1 MTYYLKFLLKYTAFW
16 YMYFII
22 LKIIFLIYHYTIFS
36 GYPVTDLMRVF
47 VSGAI
52 LDISFISYIL
62 MFPTVMCGLAIVI
75 EGKVVQKILRYYTLG
90 ILIVLS
96 LLMVVDLE
104 VLKWWGIRADKTI
117 LKYLLQVPEEIF
129 ATASVV
135 PVYML
140 TAIFIA
146 LVSAFALVSRFCLY
160 RKPLPDVPIGKLP
173 HIALFLFMAAS
184 LIIPIRGGIQ
194 QIPVNQSSAY
204 FSYHHHL
211 NLAAVNFA
219 WNFGN
224 SLFDKSTEAAVPYS
238 FDPVPNSIQLF
249 ESLYA
254 DKKDRKSDNKVLR
267 KEKPN
272 ILLIVWESFTYKVL
286 DDPRNLTPGF
296 NNLRKQG
303 LFFPNLYA
311 TGDRSDKGLTGI
323 LSGYPAMP
331 KFSIMNKPEKSAKLP
346 CLSHKLHEQGYTS
359 AFYYGGEPDFANLKS
374 YLLTSQYGD
383 LVFKNNFPKS
393 LHTSK
398 WGVHDEHLFQRLH
411 EDIAQKREPFF
422 ITAFTLSSHEPYD
435 VPLSYISGQDNE
447 SKFCNSIF
455 YTDSCLTSFI
465 SKARKQDWW
474 DNTLVIVIADHGHIL
489 PGKNQWATRASE
501 EFRIPMLWL
510 GGALT
515 QPGLVETLGGQ
526 TDLAATLLAQLDIDY
541 SDFRFSKDL
550 LNPAREFAF
559 YTFNNGFGYITPED
573 FLVYDN
579 TGNNIIHQGDSL
591 SEETIQTGKAYL
603 EVSFRDYMEK

>member
-1 MTYYLKFLLKYTAFW
+1 MTFYLKLLLKYTAFW
-16 YMYFII
+16 YSYFIV
-22 LKIIFLIYHYTIFS
+22 LKIIFLLYHYSIFS
-36 GYPVTDLMRVF
+36 AYPAMELMRVF

-62 MFPTVMCGLAIVI
+62 LFPTICCALTVVV
-75 EGKVVQKILRYYTLG
+75 EGKIIRKILNYYTIG
-90 ILIVLS
+90 VLITLS

-117 LKYLLQVPEEIF
+117 LKYLLQVPEEIL

-140 TAIFIA
+140 TVIFII
-146 LVSAFALVSRFCLY
+146 LVGVFVQIY
-160 RKPLPDVPIGKLP
+160 RRYLNRNLFPDVRSSKLWG
-173 HIALFLFMAAS
+173 HIALFIFMAAS
-184 LIIPIRGGIQ
+184 LIIPIRGGLQ

-219 WNFGN
+219 WNFAN
-224 SLFDKSTEAAVPYS
+224 SLFDKSTEAVIPYS
-238 FDPVPNSIQLF
+238 FEPVSGGRQLF
-249 ESLYA
+249 DSLYSE
-254 DKKDRKSDNKVLR
+254 KEYKSSDKVLN
-267 KEKPN
+267 KAKP
-272 ILLIVWESFTYKVL
+272 IIVLVVWESFTHKL
-286 DDPRNLTPGF
+286 IDDPRNPTPGF
-296 NNLRKQG
+296 NSLRKEG

-331 KFSIMNKPEKSAKLP
+331 RFSVMNKPEKSAKLP
-346 CLSHKLHEQGYTS
+346 CVSHKLHEQGYTS

-383 LVFKNNFPKS
+383 LVFKNNFPKE

-398 WGVHDEHLFQRLH
+398 WGVHDEHLFQRLSR
-411 EDIAQKREPFF
+411 DISQKREPFF

-447 SKFCNSIF
+447 SKFCNSMY
-455 YTDSCLTSFI
+455 YTDSCLTKFI
-465 SKARKQDWW
+465 KNAQTQDWW
-474 DNTLVIVIADHGHIL
+474 DNTLIIVIADHGHIF
-489 PGKNQWATRASE
+489 PGKNQWATRVSE

-510 GGALT
+510 GGALR

-526 TDLAATLLAQLDIDY
+526 TDLAATLLGQLDIDY
-541 SDFRFSKDL
+541 SDFRFSKNL
-550 LNPAREFAF
+550 FNPAREFAF
-559 YTFNNGFGYITPED
+559 YTFNNGFGYITPDE
-573 FLVYDN
+573 FMVYDN
-579 TGNNIIHQGDSL
+579 TGNNIIHRGDSL

-603 EVSFRDYMEK
+603 EVSFRDYIEK

>member
-1 MTYYLKFLLKYTAFW
+1 MPFYLKLLLKYTAFW
-16 YMYFII
+16 YLYFIV
-22 LKIIFLIYHYTIFS
+22 LKVIFLVYHYTIFS
-36 GYPVTDLMRVF
+36 GFPVTELMQVF

-62 MFPTVMCGLAIVI
+62 LLPALWCGLAIAV
-75 EGKVVQKILRYYTLG
+75 EGKTVQKVLYYYTFG
-90 ILIVLS
+90 VLIVLS
-96 LLMVVDLE
+96 LLTVVDLE

-117 LKYLLQVPEEIF
+117 LKYILQVPEEIL

-135 PVYML
+135 PVYLL
-140 TAIFIA
+140 TAIFLT
-146 LVSAFALVSRFCLY
+146 LVTAFVLISRSFLY
-160 RKPLPDVPIGKLP
+160 RKPFPAVRKGKFG
-173 HIALFLFMAAS
+173 HIALFVLMAAS
-184 LIIPIRGGIQ
+184 LIIPIRGGLQ

-224 SLFDKSTEAAVPYS
+224 SLFDKSTEAAIPYTYE
-238 FDPVPNSIQLF
+238 PVPDSRKLF
-249 ESLYA
+249 ESLYSERE
-254 DKKDRKSDNKVLR
+254 DKNSGKVLN
-267 KEKPN
+267 KAKPN
-272 ILLIVWESFTYKVL
+272 IILIVWESFTHKVI

-296 NNLRKQG
+296 NSLRKEG
-303 LFFPNLYA
+303 IFFPNLYA

-331 KFSIMNKPEKSAKLP
+331 RFSVMNKPEKSAKLP

-374 YLLTSQYGD
+374 YLLTSRYGD
-383 LVFKNNFPKS
+383 LVFKDNFPAK

-398 WGVHDEHLFQRLH
+398 WGVHDEHLFQRLND
-411 EDIAQKREPFF
+411 DINQKQEPFF

-447 SKFCNSIF
+447 SKFCNSIY
-455 YTDSCLTSFI
+455 YTDSCLTGFI
-465 SKARKQDWW
+465 KNARTQDWW
-474 DNTLVIVIADHGHIL
+474 DNTLIIVIADHGHIF
-489 PGKNQWATRASE
+489 PGKNQWATRVTD
-501 EFRIPMLWL
+501 EFRIPMLWM
-510 GGALT
+510 GGAVAQSGT
-515 QPGLVETLGGQ
+515 VETLGGQ

-550 LNPAREFAF
+550 FSSTREFAF
-559 YTFNNGFGYITPED
+559 YTFNNGFGYITPEE

-579 TGNNIIHQGDSL
+579 IGNRIIHQGDSL
-591 SEETIQTGKAYL
+591 SEETIQAGKAYL
-603 EVSFRDYMEK
+603 EVSFRDYTEK

>member
-1 MTYYLKFLLKYTAFW
+1 MTFYLKLLLKYTAFW
-16 YMYFII
+16 YSYFIV
-22 LKIIFLIYHYTIFS
+22 LKIIFLLYHYSIFS
-36 GYPVTDLMRVF
+36 AYPAMELMRVF

-62 MFPTVMCGLAIVI
+62 LFPTICCALTVVV
-75 EGKVVQKILRYYTLG
+75 EGKIIRKILNYYTIG
-90 ILIVLS
+90 VLITLS

-117 LKYLLQVPEEIF
+117 LKYLLQVPEEIL

-140 TAIFIA
+140 TVIFII
-146 LVSAFALVSRFCLY
+146 LVGVFVQIY
-160 RKPLPDVPIGKLP
+160 RRYLNRNLFPDVRSSKLWG
-173 HIALFLFMAAS
+173 HIALFIFMAAS
-184 LIIPIRGGIQ
+184 LIIPIRGGLQ

-219 WNFGN
+219 WNFAN
-224 SLFDKSTEAAVPYS
+224 SLFDKSTEAVIPYS
-238 FDPVPNSIQLF
+238 FEPVSGGRQLF
-249 ESLYA
+249 DSLYSE
-254 DKKDRKSDNKVLR
+254 KEYKSSDKVLN
-267 KEKPN
+267 KAKPN
-272 ILLIVWESFTYKVL
+272 IVLVVWESFTHKL
-286 DDPRNLTPGF
+286 IDDPRNPTPGF
-296 NNLRKQG
+296 NSLRKEG

-331 KFSIMNKPEKSAKLP
+331 RFSVMNKPEKSAKLP
-346 CLSHKLHEQGYTS
+346 CVSHKLHEQGYTS

-383 LVFKNNFPKS
+383 LVFKNNFPKE

-398 WGVHDEHLFQRLH
+398 WGVHDEHLFQRLSR
-411 EDIAQKREPFF
+411 DISQKREPFF

-447 SKFCNSIF
+447 SKFCNSMY
-455 YTDSCLTSFI
+455 YTDSCLTKFI
-465 SKARKQDWW
+465 KNAQTQDWW
-474 DNTLVIVIADHGHIL
+474 DNTLIIVIADHGHIF
-489 PGKNQWATRASE
+489 PGKNQWATRVSE

-510 GGALT
+510 GGALR

-526 TDLAATLLAQLDIDY
+526 TDLAATLLGQLDIDY
-541 SDFRFSKDL
+541 SDFRFSKNL
-550 LNPAREFAF
+550 FNPAREFAF
-559 YTFNNGFGYITPED
+559 YTFNNGFGYITPDE
-573 FLVYDN
+573 FMVYDN
-579 TGNNIIHQGDSL
+579 TGNNIIHRGDSL

-603 EVSFRDYMEK
+603 EVSFRDYIEK

>member
-1 MTYYLKFLLKYTAFW
+1 MPFYLKLLLKYTAFW
-16 YMYFII
+16 YLYFIV
-22 LKIIFLIYHYTIFS
+22 LKVIFLVYHYTIFS
-36 GYPVTDLMRVF
+36 GFPVTELMQVF

-62 MFPTVMCGLAIVI
+62 LLPALWCGLAIAV
-75 EGKVVQKILRYYTLG
+75 EGKTVQKVLYYYTLG

-96 LLMVVDLE
+96 LLTVVDLE

-117 LKYLLQVPEEIF
+117 LKYILQVPEEIL

-135 PVYML
+135 PVYLL
-140 TAIFIA
+140 TAIFLI
-146 LVSAFALVSRFCLY
+146 LVTAFVLISRSFLY
-160 RKPLPDVPIGKLP
+160 RKPFPAVRKGKFG
-173 HIALFLFMAAS
+173 HIALFILMAAS
-184 LIIPIRGGIQ
+184 LIIPIRGGLQ

-224 SLFDKSTEAAVPYS
+224 SLFDKSTEAAIPYTYE
-238 FDPVPNSIQLF
+238 PVPDSRKLF
-249 ESLYA
+249 ESLYSERE
-254 DKKDRKSDNKVLR
+254 DKNSGKVLT
-267 KEKPN
+267 KANPN
-272 ILLIVWESFTYKVL
+272 IILIVWESFTHKVI

-296 NNLRKQG
+296 NSLRKEG
-303 LFFPNLYA
+303 IFFPNLYA

-331 KFSIMNKPEKSAKLP
+331 RFSVMNKPEKSAKLP

-374 YLLTSQYGD
+374 YLLTSRYGD
-383 LVFKNNFPKS
+383 LVFKDNFPAK

-398 WGVHDEHLFQRLH
+398 WGVHDAHLFQRLND
-411 EDIAQKREPFF
+411 DINQKREPFF

-447 SKFCNSIF
+447 SKFCNSIY
-455 YTDSCLTSFI
+455 YTDSCLTGFI
-465 SKARKQDWW
+465 KNARAQDWW
-474 DNTLVIVIADHGHIL
+474 DNTLIIVIADHGHIF
-489 PGKNQWATRASE
+489 PGKNQWATRVTD
-501 EFRIPMLWL
+501 EFRIPMLWT
-510 GGALT
+510 GGAVT
-515 QPGLVETLGGQ
+515 QSGTVETLGGQ

-550 LNPAREFAF
+550 FSPTREFAF
-559 YTFNNGFGYITPED
+559 YTFNNGFGYITPGE

-579 TGNNIIHQGDSL
+579 IGNRIIHQGDSL
-591 SEETIQTGKAYL
+591 SEETIQAGKAYL
-603 EVSFRDYMEK
+603 EVSFRDYTEK